1 MSQAS
6 NQSEASVPGSA
17 VVTSTQEPE
26 GAWPE
31 GFQRTGRF
39 AVVEDLSAV
48 GCDRVL
54 SLLQGRGLV
63 GLFGQTAEELS
74 QVEAA
79 VRAAGGDVRSRQWAL
94 FHLRFGSG
102 PGADQTCAEGLR
114 PEGMSHHPLASL
126 RWLNASQVD
135 QALRTQARDLMTL
148 CGVDPPEEY
157 LLEEGSGSEFL
168 CALDSAGECVSTGT
182 VLPVHRPRGPWSGY
196 AQLGTLA
203 VRPDGRR
210 TGLGLELSR
219 RLIAAAQVRQD
230 IMGLTAV
237 AADDNPASQGLLMR
251 LGFKRDAERHCRIYF
266 RGDAKTTR

>member
-1 MSQAS
+1 MNQVSA
-6 NQSEASVPGSA
+6 QSEASAPGSA
-17 VVTSTQEPE
+17 AAIAAQEPE
-26 GAWPE
+26 EAWPE

-39 AVVEDLSAV
+39 TVVEDLSAV

-54 SLLQGRGLV
+54 SLLQARGLV
-63 GLFGQTAEELS
+63 GLFGLTAQELF

-79 VRAAGGDVRSRQWAL
+79 VRAARDDVRSRQWAL
-94 FHLRFGSG
+94 FHMRFGSG
-102 PGADQTCAEGLR
+102 PGADQACAEGLR

-126 RWLNASQVD
+126 RWLHASQVD
-135 QALRTQARDLMTL
+135 KALRTQARDLMTL

-168 CALDSAGECVSTGT
+168 CALDSAGDCVSTGT
-182 VLPVHRPRGPWSGY
+182 ILPVHRPGGPWSGY

-219 RLIAAAQVRQD
+219 RLITAAQARQD
-230 IMGLTAV
+230 ITGLTAV
-237 AADDNPASQGLLMR
+237 SADDNPASQGLLMR
-251 LGFKRDAERHCRIYF
+251 LGFKRDADRHCRIYF
-266 RGDAKTTR
+266 RGGAKTTR